1 MTAGVSFPQVEYAGA
16 TGALRECYDDMQSTL
31 RVPWVMFAARSL
43 AVFGG
48 YVPAAR
54 SAYSVR

>member
-1 MTAGVSFPQVEYAGA
+1 MSAGPTFPQVEYAESS
-16 TGALRECYDDMQSTL
+16 GALRRCYDDMQSVL

-48 YVPAAR
+48 FVPVAW
-54 SAYSVR
+54 